1 MPSAQVRGKQIL
13 NMEKLIVA
21 KTGNEAMAEAM
32 RQVNPDVLA
41 AYPITPATEIVQIFA
56 QFVADGRVHTEFVA
70 VESEHSAMSACIG
83 ASAAGSRAMTATASQ
98 GLALMWEMLYIAS
111 ALRLPI
117 VMCVVNRS
125 LSAPIN
131 IHCDHSD
138 TMGARDSGWIQ
149 LYSENPQEGYD
160 NVIQAVR
167 IAEKALLP
175 VLVTVD
181 GFIISHAMER
191 VEMFP
196 DAEVKKFLGEYKP
209 QYPLLDVDHP
219 VTLGALDFTDY
230 FFEHKRA
237 QIEAMDK
244 AESIVVE
251 VSKEFSKKSGRSY
264 ELFEEYKMDD
274 AEVAVVVIGSTAGTA
289 KVSIEEARAQKIKAG
304 LIKLR
309 MFRPFPYAE
318 LIKALGRVKKVAVFD
333 RSSAMN
339 SFGGPVFME
348 LRSAL
353 YEQFPRPQLV
363 NFVYGL
369 GGRDINVSEIMQVI
383 KDLSMDKIKKPVNYL
398 GVRE

>member
-1 MPSAQVRGKQIL
+1 MGT
-13 NMEKLIVA
+13 NLIVA

-32 RQVNPDVLA
+32 RQINPDVVA

-56 QFVADGRVHTEFVA
+56 QCVADGRVDTEFVA
-70 VESEHSAMSACIG
+70 VESEHSAMSACVG
-83 ASAAGSRAMTATASQ
+83 ASAAGSRAMTATSSQ
-98 GLALMWEMLYIAS
+98 GLALMWEIVYIAA

-125 LSAPIN
+125 ISAPIN

-138 TMGARDSGWIQ
+138 TMGARDAGWIQ
-149 LYSENPQEGYD
+149 LFSENTQEGYD

-175 VLVTVD
+175 VMVTTD

-191 VEMFP
+191 VEMIS
-196 DAEVKKFLGEYKP
+196 DEEVKKFIGQYKP
-209 QYPLLDVDHP
+209 LYPLLDVDNP

-237 QIEAMDK
+237 QVEAVNQSK
-244 AESIVVE
+244 AAVVE
-251 VSKEFSKKSGRSY
+251 VSKEFSAKFNRKY
-264 ELFEEYKMDD
+264 ELFEQYKMED
-274 AEVAVVVIGSTAGTA
+274 AEVAMIALGSTAGTA
-289 KVSIEEARAQKIKAG
+289 KVVIDGLRKENVKAG
-304 LIKLR
+304 LVKIR

-318 LIKALGRVKKVAVFD
+318 LIKALSKVKKIAVFD
-333 RSSAMN
+333 RSDALN

-348 LRSAL
+348 VRSAL
-353 YEQFPRPQLV
+353 YDEPNHPELV

-369 GGRDINVSEIMQVI
+369 GGRDIQISDIAGVL
-383 KDLSMDKIKKPVNYL
+383 KDLSAGKVKEKINYL

>member
-1 MPSAQVRGKQIL
+1 M
-13 NMEKLIVA
+13 NKLIVA

-167 IAEKALLP
+167 IAEKTLLP

-191 VEMFP
+191 LEMLP
-196 DAEVKKFLGEYKP
+196 DAEVQKFIGEYKP

-237 QIEAMDK
+237 QIEAMNQ
-244 AESIVVE
+244 AQPAVVE
-251 VSKEFSKKSGRSY
+251 VSKEFSQKYGRPY

-274 AEVAVVVIGSTAGTA
+274 AEVAVLVIGSTAGTA

-318 LIKALGRVKKVAVFD
+318 LIKALGKVKKVAVFD
-333 RSSAMN
+333 RASAMN

-353 YEQFPRPQLV
+353 YEQSPRPQLV

-369 GGRDINVSEIMQVI
+369 GGRDINVSEITEVI
-383 KDLSMDKIKKPVNYL
+383 KDLSLDKIKKPVNYL

>member
-1 MPSAQVRGKQIL
+1 
-13 NMEKLIVA
+13 MEKLIVA

-32 RQVNPDVLA
+32 RQINPDVVA

-83 ASAAGSRAMTATASQ
+83 ASAAGSRAMTATSSQ

-160 NVIQAVR
+160 NVIQAVSM
-167 IAEKALLP
+167 AEKALLP

-191 VEMFP
+191 LEMVS
-196 DAEVKKFLGEYKP
+196 DSEVKKFIGEYQP
-209 QYPLLDVDHP
+209 QYPLLDVEKP

-237 QIEAMDK
+237 QIEAMNQ
-244 AESIVVE
+244 AEEAVNG
-251 VSKEFSKKSGRSY
+251 VSREFSQKFGRRY
-264 ELFEEYKMDD
+264 ELFESYRMDD
-274 AEVAVVVIGSTAGTA
+274 AEVAMIAIGSTAGTA
-289 KVSIEEARAQKIKAG
+289 KIAIDELRSQKIKAG
-304 LIKLR
+304 LIKIR
-309 MFRPFPYAE
+309 MFRPFPYKE
-318 LIKALGRVKKVAVFD
+318 IIKALSKVKKVAVFD
-333 RSSAMN
+333 RADALNSS
-339 SFGGPVFME
+339 GGPVFME
-348 LRSAL
+348 IKSAL
-353 YEQFPRPQLV
+353 YKQSPHPEVV

-369 GGRDINVSEIMQVI
+369 GGRDIKVKDISGTL
-383 KDLSMDKIKKPVNYL
+383 KDLHLDKVKSEVNYL

>member
-1 MPSAQVRGKQIL
+1 MGK
-13 NMEKLIVA
+13 NLIVA

-32 RQVNPDVLA
+32 RQINPDVVA

-56 QFVADGRVHTEFVA
+56 QFVSDGRVDTEFVP
-70 VESEHSAMSACIG
+70 VESEHSAMSACVG
-83 ASAAGSRAMTATASQ
+83 ASAAGSRAMTATSSQ
-98 GLALMWEMLYIAS
+98 GLALMWEILYIAS

-191 VEMFP
+191 VEMVS
-196 DAEVKKFLGEYKP
+196 DEEVKKFIGEYKP
-209 QYPLLDVDHP
+209 KYPLLDVDNP

-237 QIEAMDK
+237 QIEAMNQVLP
-244 AESIVVE
+244 VVID
-251 VSKEFSKKSGRSY
+251 VSKEFSKKFNRTY
-264 ELFEEYKMDD
+264 EIFEKYKMDD
-274 AEVAVVVIGSTAGTA
+274 AEVAMIAIGSTAGTA
-289 KVSIEEARAQKIKAG
+289 KVAIDELRKENIKAG
-304 LIKLR
+304 LIKIR
-309 MFRPFPYAE
+309 MFRPFPYNE
-318 LIKALGRVKKVAVFD
+318 LIKTLSKVKKVAVFD
-333 RSSAMN
+333 RSDAMN

-348 LRSAL
+348 MRSAL
-353 YEQFPRPQLV
+353 YEQPNHPELV

-369 GGRDINVSEIMQVI
+369 GGRDIQISDIVGVI
-383 KDLSMDKIKKPVNYL
+383 KNLSGGKVKEKINYL

>member
-1 MPSAQVRGKQIL
+1 M
-13 NMEKLIVA
+13 NKLIVA

-56 QFVADGRVHTEFVA
+56 QFVADGRVHSEFVA
-70 VESEHSAMSACIG
+70 VESEHSAISACIG

-117 VMCVVNRS
+117 VMCVANRS

-191 VEMFP
+191 LEMLP
-196 DAEVKKFLGEYKP
+196 DAEVQKFIGEYKP

-237 QIEAMDK
+237 QIEAMNQ
-244 AESIVVE
+244 AQPAVVE
-251 VSKEFSKKSGRSY
+251 VSKEFSQKYGRPY
-264 ELFEEYKMDD
+264 ELFEEYKMND

-309 MFRPFPYAE
+309 MFRPFPYVE
-318 LIKALGRVKKVAVFD
+318 LIKALEKVKKVAVFD
-333 RSSAMN
+333 RASAMN
-339 SFGGPVFME
+339 SFGGPLFME

-353 YEQFPRPQLV
+353 YEQSHRPELV

-369 GGRDINVSEIMQVI
+369 GGRDINVSEITQVI
-383 KDLSMDKIKKPVNYL
+383 KDLSLGKIKKPVNYL

>member
-1 MPSAQVRGKQIL
+1 
-13 NMEKLIVA
+13 MEKLIVA

-83 ASAAGSRAMTATASQ
+83 AAAAGSRAMTATASQ

-167 IAEKALLP
+167 IAEKTLLP

-191 VEMFP
+191 LEMFP

-209 QYPLLDVDHP
+209 QYPLLDVEYP

-237 QIEAMDK
+237 QIEAMNQAK
-244 AESIVVE
+244 SAVVE
-251 VSKEFSKKSGRSY
+251 VSKEFSQKSGRPY

-318 LIKALGRVKKVAVFD
+318 LIKALGKVKKAVVFD
-333 RSSAMN
+333 RASAMN
-339 SFGGPVFME
+339 SFGGPLFME

-353 YEQFPRPQLV
+353 YEQSPRPQLV

-369 GGRDINVSEIMQVI
+369 GGRDINVSEITEAI
-383 KDLSMDKIKKPVNYL
+383 KDLSLDKIKKPVNYL